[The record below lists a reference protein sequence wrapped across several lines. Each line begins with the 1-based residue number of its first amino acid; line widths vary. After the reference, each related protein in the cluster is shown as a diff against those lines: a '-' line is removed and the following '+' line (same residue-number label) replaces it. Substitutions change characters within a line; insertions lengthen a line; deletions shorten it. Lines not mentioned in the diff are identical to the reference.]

1 MAGELTKL
9 QKLFV
14 DYYLDTE
21 NEIKA
26 AILAGYSYKKASLCG
41 KKNLENPRVSHE
53 IEVRREERATRKN
66 AAAETASVTKLT
78 DVIAPAFYTVHW
90 DIIEGNHTYYDL
102 FGGRGSTKSSFIGTE
117 IVLGIM
123 SDPLANAIIYRKVGN
138 TIGNSVYEQ
147 ILWSIEALGVRHL
160 WKARTSPHSFTYLPT
175 GQVIVGWTRRRKR
188 NPSKLQKAILSFSGL
203 RNSMSFRVRKK
214 YVPYSNPC
222 SVAGRNLL
230 YSSHSTL
237 R

>member
-41 KKNLENPRVSHE
+41 KKNLENPRVSRE
-53 IEVRREERATRKN
+53 IEIRREERATRKN
-66 AAAETASVTKLT
+66 AASESASVTKLT

-90 DIIEGNHTYYDL
+90 DIIEGKHTYYDL

-147 ILWSIEALGVRHL
+147 ILWSIEALGVGTCGRL
-160 WKARTSPHSFTYLPT
+160 VQVRTALRICQQGKSLNF
-175 GQVIVGWTRRRKR
+175 GGWTKQRKR
-188 NPSKLQKAILSFSGL
+188 SL
-203 RNSMSFRVRKK
+203 
-214 YVPYSNPC
+214 
-222 SVAGRNLL
+222 
-230 YSSHSTL
+230 
-237 R
+237 